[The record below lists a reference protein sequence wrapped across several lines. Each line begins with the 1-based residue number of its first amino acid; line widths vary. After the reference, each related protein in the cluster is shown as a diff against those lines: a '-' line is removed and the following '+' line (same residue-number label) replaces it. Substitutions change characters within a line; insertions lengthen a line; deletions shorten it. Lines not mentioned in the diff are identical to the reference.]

1 MEEGAVLSDIMAKR
15 LATFYPYS
23 KNQKEAKFEDNKLI
37 HLVKEISRQDSI
49 QVGTEEAAV
58 TERYEPLRRSHL
70 WPWNDK
76 KVFF

>member
-15 LATFYPYS
+15 LAIFYPYS

-37 HLVKEISRQDSI
+37 HLVKEISRQHSI
-49 QVGTEEAAV
+49 QVGTEEAA
-58 TERYEPLRRSHL
+58 ERYEPLRRSHL

-76 KVFF
+76 KVFP